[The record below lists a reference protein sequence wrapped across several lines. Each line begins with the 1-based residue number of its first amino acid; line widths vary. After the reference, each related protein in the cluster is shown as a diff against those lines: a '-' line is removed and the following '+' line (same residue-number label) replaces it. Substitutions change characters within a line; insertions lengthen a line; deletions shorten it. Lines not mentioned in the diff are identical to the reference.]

1 MAGSRRVNLELPG
14 GRRMRVS
21 EVRGGWAA
29 TDDPVPGD
37 PVWPTLGAAVEALSG
52 RGRGEEGW
60 IALLEEFATPLA
72 GAPAAPLPPEEEE
85 RLAALPRRCPG
96 AYVNGP
102 RVHDSGGWYC
112 FVGGLPDGAW
122 AMEFGD
128 TPVAAARAALARAD
142 ALLGPR

>member
-1 MAGSRRVNLELPG
+1 MAGSRRVDLELPG

-21 EVRGGWAA
+21 EVREGWAA

-60 IALLEEFATPLA
+60 IALLEEFATPLG
-72 GAPAAPLPPEEEE
+72 GAPAAPLPPEEGSASPPC
-85 RLAALPRRCPG
+85 RGAARG
-96 AYVNGP
+96 AYVDGP
-102 RVHDSGGWYC
+102 RAHDSGGWYC